1 MPAHP
6 TSMIEFKTKPFD
18 HQLAEY
24 NENKD
29 RAAWGLLWEPGVGK
43 TWPVLNQA
51 AHLEATGKIT
61 GLMVLAPNGVH
72 RNWVVDQI
80 PQHLPDEL
88 QERTAVHLWQTSK
101 ASTKWHA
108 AAAAGVLAHPG
119 FAIACL
125 SYDAVMTKPGKDF
138 WKAFL
143 DSRECMYVLDESPRI
158 KTPGSKRS
166 MRITGSSK
174 AANYRR
180 ILTGTI
186 VDDKPF
192 DVYNQIRF
200 LNPAAWHDIG
210 CKDFTAFKNTFGVW
224 KKQQASDGK
233 GGMREFPV
241 LVTYRNL
248 ELLQKIVAEHGSRLL
263 KSEVL
268 DLPPK
273 LYSKRYFEMTP
284 AQRRAYKDL
293 QARHYTILDSGDML
307 STDLAITRILR
318 LQQVTSGYL
327 PSDDDDSLTPL
338 GDRNPRVELLVECV
352 KEAGHQVIVWAKYQQ
367 DITSILAALGD
378 AKISAVRYD
387 GQCNE
392 TQMGEA
398 VDSFKRGDAQ
408 VFVGN
413 PKKGSEGLTLIN
425 AKTMIYFNN
434 GYRLSERTQSE
445 DRFHRIGQD
454 QPVHIIDLAAVDTV
468 DTAIID
474 VLRKK
479 QELADFVQGDEIH
492 AWI

>member
-1 MPAHP
+1 MK
-6 TSMIEFKTKPFD
+6 FKTKPFD
-18 HQLAEY
+18 HQLAEF

-29 RAAWGLLWEPGVGK
+29 RPAWGLLWEPGVGK
-43 TWPVLNQA
+43 TWPVLNEA
-51 AHLEATGKIT
+51 AHLEELGEIT
-61 GLMVLAPNGVH
+61 GLLVLAPNGVH

-88 QERTAVHLWQTSK
+88 AERTKVFMWQTSK
-101 ASTKWHA
+101 AKNKSHRE
-108 AAAAGVLAHPG
+108 AAGLVLSYPG
-119 FAIACL
+119 FAIACM
-125 SYDAVMTKPGKDF
+125 SYDAVMTKAGKDF
-138 WKAFL
+138 WKGFL
-143 DSRECMYVLDESPRI
+143 DSRKCMYVRHESPRI

-166 MRITGSSK
+166 MRIAGSSK

-200 LNPAAWHDIG
+200 LNPDAWKDIG
-210 CKDFTAFKNTFGVW
+210 CSDFNAFKNTFGVW
-224 KKQQASDGK
+224 KKQSISDGS
-233 GGMREFPV
+233 GGFREFTV

-248 ELLQKIVAEHGSRLL
+248 DLLRKIVAEHGSRLR
-263 KSEVL
+263 KEDVL

-273 LYSKRYFEMTP
+273 LYSKRYFDMTP
-284 AQRRAYKDL
+284 AQKRAYKDL
-293 QARHYTILDSGDML
+293 QAQHYTILDDGGML

-327 PSDDDDSLTPL
+327 PSDDDETLISL
-338 GDRNPRVELLVECV
+338 GDHNPRIKLLIECV
-352 KEAGHQVIVWAKYQQ
+352 EQAEHQVIVWAKYKQ
-367 DITSILAALGD
+367 DITSILSALQD

-392 TQMGEA
+392 TQMGDA

-408 VFVGN
+408 VFVAN
-413 PKKGSEGLTLIN
+413 PAKGSEGLTLVN

-434 GYRLSERTQSE
+434 GYRLSQRTQSE

-454 QPVHIIDLAAVDTV
+454 QSVHIIDLAAVETV

-474 VLRKK
+474 VLRRK
-479 QELADFVQGDEIH
+479 QELADFVQGDEIRE
-492 AWI
+492 WI